1 MWLVHYYP
9 VMMLLVLVL
18 LLCPQNFNVV
28 RKLMNGFLLL

>member
-1 MWLVHYYP
+1 MWLVHNYP
-9 VMMLLVLVL
+9 VMLLGLVL